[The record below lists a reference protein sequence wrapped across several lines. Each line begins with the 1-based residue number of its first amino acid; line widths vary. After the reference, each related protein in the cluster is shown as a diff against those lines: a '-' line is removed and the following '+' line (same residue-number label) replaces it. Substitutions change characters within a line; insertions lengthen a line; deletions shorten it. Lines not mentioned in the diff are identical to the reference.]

1 MSQMSRCIAV
11 LTVHTLSLALAA
23 CTFEVESRDV
33 PGATVTAPP
42 SEPKQPDTPPSE
54 PLKPTTMPQSACRLG
69 EGPLVRLASY
79 ETRFSRAFAVVSA
92 QGSFAIAAERE
103 LGVWSLAPEGPRL
116 DAVVSGF
123 GTEGASNAGKRSIAY
138 AANGSRLAFSNSNGS
153 VAVWDV
159 AGRTI
164 VAQLAPLIS
173 GMATLALSDDGSLV
187 AVADASG
194 AIRLWTPDT
203 AEVIRAP
210 QDLRT
215 SALAF
220 VPEQRDL
227 FVAGTTLT
235 GWSSIEVLQRWSHQN
250 GFSQVGQCNVH
261 SLEAV
266 AITPSGAELVTIGG
280 SALTRF
286 NTADLTPSVVAAADE
301 WHSPETLAMSPDG
314 ALFATLGRE
323 GTLRL
328 FKTAT
333 MGEIARADVA
343 LQIGVV
349 FDAAGERV
357 VSVGREGTL
366 HVFGCLR

>member
-1 MSQMSRCIAV
+1 
-11 LTVHTLSLALAA
+11 
-23 CTFEVESRDV
+23 
-33 PGATVTAPP
+33 
-42 SEPKQPDTPPSE
+42 
-54 PLKPTTMPQSACRLG
+54 
-69 EGPLVRLASY
+69 LASY
-79 ETRFSRAFAVVSA
+79 ETRFSRASAVVSS

-116 DAVVSGF
+116 DAVVSRF
-123 GTEGASNAGKRSIAY
+123 GTDGASNAGKRSIAY
-138 AANGSRLAFSNSNGS
+138 AANGSRLAFGNSDGS

-159 AGRTI
+159 ARRTI
-164 VAQLAPLIS
+164 VAQLVPLIS
-173 GMATLALSDDGSLV
+173 GSSLV
-187 AVADASG
+187 AVADSSG

-215 SALAF
+215 SALTF

-235 GWSSIEVLQRWSHQN
+235 GWSSIQVLQRWSHQN

-266 AITPSGAELVTIGG
+266 AITPSGAELVAIGG

-301 WHSPETLAMSPDG
+301 WHNPETLAMSPDG

-333 MGEIARADVA
+333 MSEIARADVA

>member
-1 MSQMSRCIAV
+1 MSRSIAILGAV
-11 LTVHTLSLALAA
+11 YTMSLALTA

-33 PGATVTAPP
+33 PGAPVATPP
-42 SEPKQPDTPPSE
+42 AEPSQPDPPSE
-54 PLKPTTMPQSACRLG
+54 PLKPTTPPESACRLG

-79 ETRFSRAFAVVSA
+79 ETRFGGASAVVSA
-92 QGSFAIAAERE
+92 QGSFAIAAESE

-123 GTEGASNAGKRSIAY
+123 GSDTASTAGTRSIAY
-138 AANGSRLAFSNSNGS
+138 AAQGNRLAFSNSNGS
-153 VAVWDV
+153 VTVWDV
-159 AGRTI
+159 ASRAI
-164 VAQLAPLIS
+164 VARLEPLIS
-173 GMATLALSDDGSLV
+173 GPATLALSDDGSLV
-187 AVADASG
+187 AVADSSG

-203 AEVIRAP
+203 SEIVRAP

-215 SALAF
+215 RALLFA
-220 VPEQRDL
+220 PGERDL
-227 FVAGTTLT
+227 FVAGTTLA
-235 GWSSIEVLQRWSHQN
+235 GWSSIEVLQRWSHQS
-250 GFSQVGQCNVH
+250 GFSQVGECNVH
-261 SLEAV
+261 SLQAV
-266 AITPSGAELVTIGG
+266 AVTPSGAELVAIGG

-286 NTADLTPSVVAAADE
+286 NAADLTPSVVATADQ
-301 WHSPETLAMSPDG
+301 WHNPETLTMSPDG

-333 MGEIARADVA
+333 MSEVARADVA

-357 VSVGREGTL
+357 VSIGREGKL
-366 HVFGCLR
+366 HVFGCMR